1 VLETRGVSLAM
12 TALLLDCTILLVHQL
27 MVHASM
33 LLRAE
38 DQVVLRFDDGNAVK
52 FVEGRRLEIVF
63 LLLFLS
69 HRMEQDLLLG
79 KEVRQER
86 SRVVALAHRALERI
100 LGLFQPLLETLAVD
114 RHTSLAAAAAS
125 LHQLAFFF

>member
-1 VLETRGVSLAM
+1 MDLYLLSNGGVSARHDTRVLMLETRGVSLAM

-33 LLRAE
+33 LLRTE

-63 LLLFLS
+63 LLLFLT
-69 HRMEQDLLLG
+69 HRME
-79 KEVRQER
+79 
-86 SRVVALAHRALERI
+86 
-100 LGLFQPLLETLAVD
+100 
-114 RHTSLAAAAAS
+114 
-125 LHQLAFFF
+125 

>member
-1 VLETRGVSLAM
+1 
-12 TALLLDCTILLVHQL
+12 
-27 MVHASM
+27 M
-33 LLRAE
+33 LLRTE

-52 FVEGRRLEIVF
+52 FVERRRLEIVF
-63 LLLFLS
+63 LLFFLS

-86 SRVVALAHRALERI
+86 SRVVTLAHGALEWI

-114 RHTSLAAAAAS
+114 GHTSLAATATS
-125 LHQLAFFF
+125 LHQLAFLF